1 MGSLPLAP
9 PRKPKDLGRKP
20 YKRSQGDDW
29 GQQRRGDKKKGRKE
43 GRRERVRERRREVFL
58 ASM

>member
-9 PRKPKDLGRKP
+9 PRKPKDFGRKQH
-20 YKRSQGDDW
+20 KRSQGDDW
-29 GQQRRGDKKKGRKE
+29 GQQRRGDKKGKKGMKE
-43 GRRERVRERRREVFL
+43 GRGKRGREVFL